1 MTFHVGARWDEDRYR
16 VGRLQE
22 QLIASLEQLPH
33 VQAAGMTNFLPATGA
48 TLRYPVIVD
57 GLAGPNADGTMTVG
71 ARMISGGY
79 LRAIRARLLSGSWCP
94 GPSADPKV
102 PGMAMLNQRFVD
114 AYAPN
119 QNLVGR
125 VLRVAQVNGPSMTIA
140 GVIAN
145 LAEDGHGTIPVPY
158 AYTCDPAGFWPDP
171 EYVVRTSDNR
181 AFAAD
186 LRRIVRDIDP
196 ARAVF
201 GLRPVQDVLDA
212 ALDQPKLDAA
222 MLGLFAA
229 AAVTL
234 AAIGLYSL
242 FMLIVAERAREMAV
256 RLAIGA
262 APRQLIGLVMSG
274 AGRLLAG
281 GLVLGLVLT
290 AAADRVLRGVLFG
303 VSPLDARALAAS
315 AVTLVIVS
323 AVAVA
328 GPALKAARIPP
339 IDALRGE

>member
-1 MTFHVGARWDEDRYR
+1 
-16 VGRLQE
+16 
-22 QLIASLEQLPH
+22 
-33 VQAAGMTNFLPATGA
+33 
-48 TLRYPVIVD
+48 
-57 GLAGPNADGTMTVG
+57 
-71 ARMISGGY
+71 
-79 LRAIRARLLSGSWCP
+79 
-94 GPSADPKV
+94 
-102 PGMAMLNQRFVD
+102 
-114 AYAPN
+114 
-119 QNLVGR
+119 
-125 VLRVAQVNGPSMTIA
+125 
-140 GVIAN
+140 
-145 LAEDGHGTIPVPY
+145 
-158 AYTCDPAGFWPDP
+158 
-171 EYVVRTSDNR
+171 VRTSDAR

-186 LRRIVRDIDP
+186 LRRIVRDLDP
-196 ARAVF
+196 GRAVF

-212 ALDQPKLDAA
+212 ALDQPRLDAA

-262 APRQLIGLVMSG
+262 APRQVIGLVMSG

-281 GLVLGLVLT
+281 GMLLGVVLT
-290 AAADRVLRGVLFG
+290 ATADRVLRGVLFG

-315 AVTLVIVS
+315 AVTLAIVS

-328 GPALKAARIPP
+328 GPALKAARSPP